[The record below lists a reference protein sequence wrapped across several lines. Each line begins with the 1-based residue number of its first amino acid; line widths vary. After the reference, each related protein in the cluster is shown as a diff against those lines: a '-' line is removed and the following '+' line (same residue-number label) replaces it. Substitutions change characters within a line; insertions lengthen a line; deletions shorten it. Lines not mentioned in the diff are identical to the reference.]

1 MKISIILWQYDH
13 KHNLYTNNWGSK
25 REDEAKEIFE
35 EITTEDLSN
44 IIKEINSEIQEI
56 ISSKPQSRQI
66 KSKVC

>member
-1 MKISIILWQYDH
+1 MGKYQVIYIQTI
-13 KHNLYTNNWGSK
+13 GEAREK
-25 REDEAKEIFE
+25 RENEAKEIFE

-66 KSKVC
+66 KSKVCRIVS